1 MSKSKQFDNYDDDDK
16 YYQRKKTKMKT
27 LRNDEKFG
35 SIFEK
40 TNKIKNL
47 DPAAFDDDEDDY
59 NDEYEDRYT
68 R

>member
-16 YYQRKKTKMKT
+16 YYQRKKNKMKT

-40 TNKIKNL
+40 TNKVKNL
-47 DPAAFDDDEDDY
+47 DPAAFDDDEEDDY
-59 NDEYEDRYT
+59 YDEYDR
-68 R
+68 